1 MSIQAKEKGASFQSA
16 DRKRTLGVGRALEPS
31 REDGELSPR
40 DVNSWW
46 RKRHQEPD
54 HHFVQIVMVRHPNP
68 NPARF
73 AKKSNS
79 AIASATLFPFISWAT
94 NRTFLGDCL

>member
-68 NPARF
+68 NPAPAAPARVV
-73 AKKSNS
+73 SHLCLLS
-79 AIASATLFPFISWAT
+79 
-94 NRTFLGDCL
+94 GDPLPPRVS